1 MEFLLEIDKINTL
14 CQNNSQL
21 MEIVKN
27 VKREIPK
34 KKKYQKRI
42 VKEFKLIQK
51 NEFEKVFLHVIE
63 ILKMM
68 NGMPHVIRGSA
79 GSSLLCYLLG
89 ITNFDPIKENIVLSR
104 FMHKHRHD
112 MPDID
117 IDVPWFKH
125 KETFQKIY
133 KKWGDKAARISNH
146 NMYSHKSA
154 IRQAIRDEGHRK
166 FVPRNFKL
174 NKIFDEEETQDRV
187 IDNTKKL
194 IGKFRCYSQ
203 HCGGVVILED
213 DIPEDYLL
221 DNKPK
226 QLKLNKDQAEEQGL
240 IKIDVLSSRGLG
252 QLWEIEKKPI
262 EDYPYDEEVYK
273 IFHGGYNIGITFGE
287 SPAMRK
293 LFRVHKPKSIN
304 DIARLLGLVRPCA
317 SKSNAHFNKNKWRS
331 KTAEFRPI
339 VYDDDGTQIIQELLN
354 CTDSEAELY
363 RRAFSKRNEREMLAF
378 NNRIKSHPDR
388 QLIFDNLK
396 FLQHYS
402 FCKSHAY
409 SYALL
414 LYALAYQKKYNPQ
427 KFWVS
432 AINNC
437 HSSYRKWVY
446 YAEAMN
452 TGLKLHIG
460 NPPWKIVKDKLLPK
474 NGTCQMKLVV
484 NDKNDFR
491 KHGYWTSGNFMEG
504 MYYKEEGDKVSFKGL
519 IAISRRYV
527 DWSQKKKEG
536 VTFIT
541 IGYDFGKYLDL
552 AITGNVGIGRNT
564 VVEGNGYYNNYT
576 VYVEDYRL
584 CGV

>member
-14 CQNNSQL
+14 CQNNQQL
-21 MEIVKN
+21 YNIVKN
-27 VKREIPK
+27 VKREIPN
-34 KKKYQKRI
+34 KKKYHKRI
-42 VKEFKLIQK
+42 IKEFKLIQK

-68 NGMPHVIRGSA
+68 EGMPHVIRGSA

-89 ITNFDPIKENIVLSR
+89 ITNFDPIKEDIVLSR

-133 KKWGDKAARISNH
+133 DKWGNRAARISNH

-174 NKIFDEEETQDRV
+174 KKIFDDEEVQDRV
-187 IDNTKKL
+187 IDNTNKM

-213 DIPEDYLL
+213 DIPDNYLL

-226 QLKLNKDQAEEQGL
+226 QLRLNKDQAEDEGL

-262 EDYPYDEEVYK
+262 EDYPYDDEVYK

-304 DIARLLGLVRPCA
+304 DLARLLGLVRPCA
-317 SKSNAHFNKNKWRS
+317 SKSNAFFNKNKWRA
-331 KTAEFRPI
+331 KTSEFRPI
-339 VYDDDGTQIIQELLN
+339 IYDDDATLIIQDILN
-354 CTDSEAELY
+354 CSDSEAELY
-363 RRAFSKRNEREMLAF
+363 RRAFAKKNEREMISF
-378 NNRIKSHPDR
+378 NNRMFRHPDR

-396 FLQHYS
+396 FLKYYS

-414 LYALAYQKKYNPQ
+414 LYALAYQKKYNSR

-452 TGLKLHIG
+452 TGLKIHIG
-460 NPPWKIVKDKLLPK
+460 SPPWKIKNDKLLPK
-474 NGTCQMKLVV
+474 YGTCQMKLVI
-484 NDKNDFR
+484 NDKEDFK
-491 KHGYWTSGNFMEG
+491 KHGYWTSGKFMDG
-504 MYYKEEGDKVSFKGL
+504 MYYQEDGDMVKFRGL
-519 IAISRRYV
+519 IAINRKYS
-527 DWSQKKKEG
+527 DGKKEG

-552 AITGNVGIGRNT
+552 AIPGNVGVGRNT
-564 VVEGNGYYNNYT
+564 VVEGNGYYSNYT
-576 VYVEDYRL
+576 VYVEDYKI
-584 CGV
+584 CMI